1 MLFVQADEARAARIG
16 APRSL
21 AIESMMPQQ
30 SLYILALAAAAG
42 IFMLLLSGCADTSST
57 PAEPQDGR
65 LHPHTDLIP
74 RYDVETH
81 QVTKD
86 ETTQVPDLS
95 AYLTNPGQHE
105 ADLRSTGI
113 YLRRPMTVDVA
124 PLSRNRMVVLDKTD
138 FLLLVYHIETAQVDT
153 VAVND
158 GAPRNVANA
167 TGLDVHADTV
177 YVSTMDY
184 RLQRFDCSA
193 ACSYVDTQTLDFSV
207 TGVAARE
214 ARVSLLGFVYDAN
227 QENHGMLNEIGH
239 RMDGSDIEYR
249 FMDAYNSA
257 NPFVDFEL
265 NEGFVSHAR
274 EYDVFAFHHM
284 PYLYVFEE
292 GEAVAMFE
300 IDDFYFEDREEMVDP
315 LGISIPTAPIISGV
329 FWAYNY
335 SDHEIII
342 IVKTRDRGWRG
353 ASEAP
358 AHIDPEDISERL
370 EYYIFDASSMTL
382 SFAGST
388 TFGAEGGAHIL
399 PHEDHVVYIH
409 EGEVKYLVN

>member
-1 MLFVQADEARAARIG
+1 
-16 APRSL
+16 
-21 AIESMMPQQ
+21 MPQQ
-30 SLYILALAAAAG
+30 SLNPLALAAAVAM
-42 IFMLLLSGCADTSST
+42 FMLLLSGCADTSST

-86 ETTQVPDLS
+86 ETRQVTGLS
-95 AYLTNPGQHE
+95 AYLTNPGDHE
-105 ADLRSTGI
+105 ADPRSTGI

-124 PLSRNRMVVLDKTD
+124 PLSGNRIVVLDKTD
-138 FLLLVYHIETAQVDT
+138 FLLLVYHTGTAQVDT

-184 RLQRFDCSA
+184 RLQRYDCSA
-193 ACSYVDTQTLDFSV
+193 ACSYVDTKTLDFSV

-214 ARVSLLGFVYDAN
+214 ARVSLLGFTYDAN
-227 QENHGMLNEIGH
+227 QENHGMLNKIGH
-239 RMDGSDIEYR
+239 RMDGSDVEYR
-249 FMDAYNSA
+249 FMNAYTSA

-265 NEGFVSHAR
+265 NEGFVAHAR

-284 PYLYVFEE
+284 PYVYVFEE

-315 LGISIPTAPIISGV
+315 LGITIPTAPIISGL

-335 SDHEIII
+335 SDHELII

-358 AHIDPEDISERL
+358 ANIDPEDISERL
-370 EYYIFDASSMTL
+370 DYYIFDASAMTL
-382 SFAGST
+382 SFAGSI
-388 TFGAEGGAHIL
+388 TFGAEGGAHII
-399 PHEDHVVYIH
+399 PHEDHVIYIH
-409 EGEVKYLVN
+409 GGEIKYLVE